1 MKRIITGNQA
11 VAYGVM
17 LSHVELISAYPI
29 TPQTTIVEELSELC
43 ATGRL
48 AARFLKVES
57 EHSAMAACIGASTGG
72 VRTFTATSSH
82 GLAYMHE
89 MLHWAAGARLPIVLV
104 NVNRALAPPW
114 NIWNDQG
121 DSLSQRD
128 TGWIQLYCEKNQ
140 EVLDTILQ
148 AYRIAESVH
157 LPVMVVLDAFFLSHT
172 SEAVDIPSEEKVL
185 GYLPKYS
192 PPYPIDP
199 SRPLSYSSI
208 ATPDHYFEFRYKMQ
222 KAMEEAAEAAQKAEE
237 EFKERF
243 GRSYGVIERYG
254 REEAEVVLVTAGAIT
269 STSRTVVQKMAEEG
283 APVAGVKVKMVR
295 PFPSREFDQAI
306 RGAKKIA
313 VIERNLSPGVGGI
326 IAQELRAS
334 LYHHAARP
342 PVFGFVSGLGGRDI
356 TPDLIEEALRHTLE
370 HSRPEGNVLWLG
382 LKR

>member
-1 MKRIITGNQA
+1 MKKIITGNQA

-43 ATGRL
+43 ARGRIH
-48 AARFLKVES
+48 ARFLKVES

-72 VRTFTATSSH
+72 VRAFTATSSH

-89 MLHWAAGARLPIVLV
+89 MLHWASGARLPIVLV

-114 NIWNDQG
+114 NIWNDQS

-128 TGWIQLYCEKNQ
+128 TGWIQLYCEQNQ

-172 SEAVDIPSEEKVL
+172 SEPVDIPSEEKVL
-185 GYLPKYS
+185 GFLPKYS
-192 PPYPIDP
+192 PPYPIDLDKP
-199 SRPLSYSSI
+199 ATFSGI
-208 ATPDHYFEFRYKMQ
+208 ASPDHYFEFRYKIHQ
-222 KAMEEAAEAAQKAEE
+222 AMEQVPEIAQKVDEQ
-237 EFKERF
+237 FRSRF
-243 GRSYGVIERYG
+243 GRSYGAIEKYG
-254 REEAEVVLVTAGAIT
+254 KGEEEVLLVTAGAIT
-269 STSRTVVQKMAEEG
+269 GTARTVIEKMAEKGEAVG
-283 APVAGVKVKMVR
+283 GLKIKMVR
-295 PFPSREFDQAI
+295 PFPLKEFNQAI

-313 VIERNLSPGVGGI
+313 VIERDLSPGVGGI

-334 LYHHAARP
+334 LYHREKRL

-356 TPDLIEEALRHTLE
+356 TPNLIEEAIHYTLS
-370 HSRPEGNVLWLG
+370 HSQPEGDVLWLG